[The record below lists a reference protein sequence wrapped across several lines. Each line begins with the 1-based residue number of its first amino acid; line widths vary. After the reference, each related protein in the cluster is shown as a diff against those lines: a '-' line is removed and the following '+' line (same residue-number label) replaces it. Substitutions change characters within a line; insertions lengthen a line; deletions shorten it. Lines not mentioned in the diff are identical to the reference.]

1 MRSSTL
7 ERLSLLGAAA
17 GIVLAGAGSAGAQ
30 IPDKYTNLQVLP
42 KDISKGELVSVM
54 REMAGSLG
62 LRCTSCHVGPDNL
75 EGMDFAIDDKATK
88 RTARAMLK
96 MVDDINGKYLKAIE
110 TERADKTRVRCMTC
124 HRGLSVPRGIDEILA
139 QTIESKGVEAA
150 LAEYRELRGKYY
162 GSAAYD
168 FSPGPLNHTV
178 EKLARQQKLD
188 DALAIAK
195 ANVELHPDLA
205 YAYAILG
212 RLHAA
217 RQERELAIAA
227 LRRAVELDPTN
238 GQAKQQ
244 LEELEA
250 AAAAKP

>member
-1 MRSSTL
+1 VK
-7 ERLSLLGAAA
+7 RLSLIAA
-17 GIVLAGAGSAGAQ
+17 GIVLAAAGPAWAQ

-42 KDISKGELVSVM
+42 KDISKGELVSTM
-54 REMAGSLG
+54 REIAGSLG
-62 LRCTSCHVGPDNL
+62 MRCTSCHVGPDNL
-75 EGMDFAIDDKATK
+75 EGMDFATDDKGRK

-96 MVDDINGKYLKAIE
+96 MVEDINGKYLKGVE
-110 TERADKTRVRCMTC
+110 TEGGETTRVRCMTC
-124 HRGLSVPRGIDEILA
+124 HRGLNIPRGIDEVLT
-139 QTIESKGVEAA
+139 QTIESKGVDAA
-150 LAEYRELRGKYY
+150 LAEYRELRDKYY

-168 FSPGPLNHTV
+168 FSPGPLNYMV

-195 ANVELHPDLA
+195 TNVDLHPDVA

-217 RQERELAIAA
+217 REERDLAITA
-227 LRRAVELDPTN
+227 LRKAVELDPSN
-238 GQAKQQ
+238 AQAKKQ

-250 AAAAKP
+250 AAAAAAKP